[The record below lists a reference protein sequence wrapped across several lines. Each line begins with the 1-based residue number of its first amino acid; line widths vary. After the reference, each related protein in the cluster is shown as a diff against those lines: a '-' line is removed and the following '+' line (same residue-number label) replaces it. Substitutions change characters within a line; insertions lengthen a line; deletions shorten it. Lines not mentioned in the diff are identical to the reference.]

1 MSFLHTG
8 TSFEKMIFKSY
19 FRQNLKMDRD
29 FLAGNSMWNRI
40 AGLILRNRILLLVI
54 IGLVTVL
61 MGYKAQFVEMSY
73 QYAALLPDD
82 DPASIEHER
91 FKSTFGQEGNV
102 MFFAVQDPD
111 FYQLEKFNDWIALG
125 DSLKAL
131 DGIDAVVSIAHT
143 YNIIKN
149 KKDKKFEFET
159 IFPKKINSQQA
170 LDSLAQIAESLPFY
184 HGSLINKESNTFLM
198 GITVNGRIINSKARE
213 PMVVK
218 VREITDRFTAKH
230 SLEMKYS
237 GLPYIRVVTAQM
249 IKKEMNMFILLSLLV
264 TAIILFLFFRSFK
277 VVFFSMLVV
286 GLSVIW
292 AVGSMVLFDYKITL
306 LTAMLPPLL
315 VVIGI
320 PNSVFL
326 INKYH
331 GEYIRH
337 NNKIKAL
344 QRVVSKIGNAT
355 FLTNLTTASGF
366 ATFIVTSS
374 QILKEFGVIAALNIM
389 VVFMLSLLLIPIIFS
404 FLNPPDQSATKHLD
418 NKLTVWFVGRLE
430 KIVLNHRS
438 LVYGIVAVL
447 LVLGGFGISK
457 MKSTGYMVDDL
468 PHDNVIFQDLKF
480 FEKNMDGIMP
490 LEVMVETKKKA
501 GVLKLSTLKR
511 LNKLNDSLQNYPEIS
526 SSVSIVEAA
535 KFANQAYFNGKEKYY
550 KLPSSNTRNVI
561 LSYLAKADTGEDS
574 KLFETFVDSTQSITR
589 MSFRMKDIGTTR
601 MEEMEKKILAHVAAI
616 FPEDK
621 YTVNVTGSSI
631 IFFKGNKYLIK
642 NLFLS
647 LALAI
652 FLIASFM
659 AWMFSSKRMVLVALL
674 PNLLPLIITAAL
686 MGFFGIPIKASTI
699 LVFSIAF
706 GISVDDTIHYL
717 AKYRQELKAT
727 NWSIRSSVV
736 LALRETGQSMMYT
749 SIILFFGFGIF
760 TLSEFGGTVSLGV
773 LVSLTLLSAMLSN
786 LILLPSLLLTLE
798 KLITNRSFKEPLLQ
812 IYDEEEDIELSDLR
826 IAPLT
831 NKAKKERL
839 MN

>member
-1 MSFLHTG
+1 
-8 TSFEKMIFKSY
+8 
-19 FRQNLKMDRD
+19 
-29 FLAGNSMWNRI
+29 MWNRI

-54 IGLVTVL
+54 IGLITIF
-61 MGYKAQFVEMSY
+61 MAYKAQFVEMSY

-82 DPASIEHER
+82 DPASVEYER
-91 FKSTFGQEGNV
+91 FQNTFGQEGNV
-102 MFFAVQDPD
+102 MFFAVQDSD
-111 FYQLEKFNDWIALG
+111 FYELDKFNDWIALG

-143 YNIIKN
+143 YNINKN
-149 KKDKKFEFET
+149 KEEKRFEFQS
-159 IFPKKINSQQA
+159 IFPKKLSSQKQ
-170 LDSLAQIAESLPFY
+170 LDSIAAVAESLPFY
-184 HGSLINKESNTFLM
+184 QGSLINKESNTFLM
-198 GITVNGRIINSKARE
+198 GITVNAKIINSKARE
-213 PMVVK
+213 PMVVR
-218 VREITDRFTAKH
+218 VREITDSFTSKYN
-230 SLEMKYS
+230 LDMKYS

-249 IKKEMNMFILLSLLV
+249 IKKEMNMFIYLSLLV
-264 TAIILFLFFRSFK
+264 TAIILFMFFRSFK
-277 VVFFSMLVV
+277 VVFFCMLVV

-404 FLNPPDQSATKHLD
+404 FINPPDQKATKHLD
-418 NKLTVWFVGRLE
+418 SKMTVWFVGRLVN
-430 KIVLNHRS
+430 IVLKRRTVVYIIAVIMV
-438 LVYGIVAVL
+438 LVGF
-447 LVLGGFGISK
+447 FGISK
-457 MKSTGYMVDDL
+457 MKSTGFMVDDL

-501 GVLKLSTLKR
+501 GVLKLSTLRK
-511 LNKLNDSLQNYPEIS
+511 LNALNDSLKSYPEIS

-535 KFANQAYFNGKEKYY
+535 KFANQSYFNGKEKYY
-550 KLPSSNTRNVI
+550 KLPSSQTINVI
-561 LSYLAKADTGEDS
+561 LSYVAKSNTGDDS
-574 KLFETFVDSTQSITR
+574 RLFNTFLDSTQTTTR

-601 MEEMEKKILAHVAAI
+601 MEEMEKKIIDQVNSI
-616 FPEDK
+616 FPTDK
-621 YTVNVTGSSI
+621 YTVHVTGSSI
-631 IFFKGNKYLIK
+631 IFFKGNKYLVK

-647 LALAI
+647 LALAV

-659 AWMFSSKRMVLVALL
+659 AWMFSSKRMVMVALI
-674 PNLLPLIITAAL
+674 PNLLPLIVTAAL

-760 TLSEFGGTVSLGV
+760 ALSDFGGTVSLGI
-773 LVSLTLLSAMLSN
+773 LVSVTLLSAMLSN

-798 KLITNRSFKEPLLQ
+798 KFITNRSFKEPLLQ
-812 IYDEEEDIELSDLR
+812 IFDEEEDIELDNLR
-826 IAPLT
+826 IAPNE
-831 NKAKKERL
+831 NKEDK
-839 MN
+839 

>member
-1 MSFLHTG
+1 
-8 TSFEKMIFKSY
+8 
-19 FRQNLKMDRD
+19 
-29 FLAGNSMWNRI
+29 MWNRI
-40 AGLILRNRILLLVI
+40 AGLILRNRILLLVVV
-54 IGLVTVL
+54 GLITSF
-61 MGYKAQFVEMSY
+61 MAYKAQFVEMSY
-73 QYAALLPDD
+73 TYAALLPDD
-82 DPASIEHER
+82 DPASIEYEKFR
-91 FKSTFGQEGNV
+91 NTFGQEGNM

-111 FYQLEKFNDWIALG
+111 FYELEKFNDWIALG
-125 DSLKAL
+125 DSLGSL

-143 YNIIKN
+143 WNINKN
-149 KKDKKFEFET
+149 KKEKRFEFGT
-159 IFPKKINSQQA
+159 IFPHKVKTQA
-170 LDSLAQIAESLPFY
+170 ELDSLAAIAESLPFY
-184 HGSLINKESNTFLM
+184 YGSLINKESNTYLM
-198 GITVNGRIINSKARE
+198 GITVNAKIINSKARE
-213 PMVVK
+213 PMVAK
-218 VREITDRFTAKH
+218 VREITDAFTEKYG
-230 SLEMKYS
+230 LNMKYS

-249 IKKEMNMFILLSLLV
+249 IKGEMNMFIYLSLLV
-264 TAIILFLFFRSFK
+264 TAVILFMFFRSFK
-277 VVFFSMLVV
+277 VVFFCMLVV

-331 GEYIRH
+331 GEYTRH
-337 NNKIKAL
+337 RNKIKAL
-344 QRVVSKIGNAT
+344 QRVVAKIGNAT

-389 VVFMLSLLLIPIIFS
+389 VVFVLSLLLIPIIFS
-404 FLNPPDQSATKHLD
+404 FLAPPDQKATKHLD
-418 NKLTVWFVGRLE
+418 NKLTVWFVARLE

-438 LVYGIVAVL
+438 VVYSIAISL
-447 LVLGGFGISK
+447 LILGGFGIIK

-468 PHDNVIFQDLKF
+468 PHDNEIYQDLKF

-490 LEVMVETKKKA
+490 LEVMVETKQKA
-501 GVLKLSTLKR
+501 GVLNTSTLKR
-511 LNKLNDSLQNYPEIS
+511 LNKLNDSLRAYPEIS
-526 SSVSIVEAA
+526 GSVSVVEAA

-550 KLPSSNTRNVI
+550 KLPSNQTKDII
-561 LSYLAKADTGEDS
+561 LSYLAKAETGADS
-574 KLFETFVDSTQSITR
+574 KVLETFVDSTQSVTR

-601 MEEMEKKILAHVAAI
+601 MAEMEKTILGHVNEI
-616 FPEDK
+616 FPKEK
-621 YTVNVTGSSI
+621 YTVHVTGSSI
-631 IFFKGNKYLIK
+631 VFFKGTQYLIK

-659 AWMFSSKRMVLVALL
+659 AWMFSSKRMVMVALI
-674 PNLLPLIITAAL
+674 PNLLPLIVTAAL
-686 MGFFGIPIKASTI
+686 MGYFGIPIKASTI

-760 TLSEFGGTVSLGV
+760 ALSEFGGTVSLGV

-786 LILLPSLLLTLE
+786 LVLLPSLLLTLE
-798 KLITNRSFKEPLLQ
+798 KAITNRSFKEPLLQ
-812 IYDEEEDIELSDLR
+812 IFDEEEDIELDDLR
-826 IAPLT
+826 IAVIE
-831 NKAKKERL
+831 NKEEQKETAAS
-839 MN
+839 

>member
-1 MSFLHTG
+1 
-8 TSFEKMIFKSY
+8 
-19 FRQNLKMDRD
+19 
-29 FLAGNSMWNRI
+29 MWNRI
-40 AGLILRNRILLLVI
+40 AGLILRNRILLLVVV
-54 IGLVTVL
+54 GLVTSF
-61 MGYKAQFVEMSY
+61 MAYKAQFVEMSY
-73 QYAALLPDD
+73 TYAALLPDD
-82 DPASIEHER
+82 DPASIEYEK
-91 FKSTFGQEGNV
+91 FKNTFGQEGNM

-111 FYQLEKFNDWIALG
+111 FYELDKFNDWIALG
-125 DSLKAL
+125 ESLNSL

-143 YNIIKN
+143 WNINKN
-149 KKDKKFEFET
+149 KKEKRFEFGT
-159 IFPKKINSQQA
+159 IFPHQVKTQA
-170 LDSLAQIAESLPFY
+170 ELDSLAAIAEALPFY
-184 HGSLINKESNTFLM
+184 HGSLINKESNTYLM
-198 GITVNGRIINSKARE
+198 GITVNAKIINSKARE
-213 PMVVK
+213 PMVAK
-218 VREITDRFTAKH
+218 VREITDAFTEKYG
-230 SLEMKYS
+230 LNMKYS

-249 IKKEMNMFILLSLLV
+249 IKGEMNMFIYLSLLV
-264 TAIILFLFFRSFK
+264 TAVILFMFFRSFK
-277 VVFFSMLVV
+277 VVFFCMLVV

-344 QRVVSKIGNAT
+344 QRVVAKIGNAT

-389 VVFMLSLLLIPIIFS
+389 VVFVLSLLLIPIIFS
-404 FLNPPDQSATKHLD
+404 FLAPPDQKATKHLD
-418 NKLTVWFVGRLE
+418 NKMTVWFVGKLE
-430 KIVLNHRS
+430 KIVLSHRS
-438 LVYGIVAVL
+438 LVYAVAITL
-447 LVLGGFGISK
+447 LVLGGYGISK
-457 MKSTGYMVDDL
+457 IKSTGYMVDDL
-468 PHDNVIFQDLKF
+468 PHDNEIYQDLKF

-490 LEVMVETKKKA
+490 LEVMVETRKKA
-501 GVLKLSTLKR
+501 GVLKTSTLKR
-511 LNKLNDSLQNYPEIS
+511 LNKLNDSLRAYPEIS
-526 SSVSIVEAA
+526 GSVSVVEAA

-550 KLPSSNTRNVI
+550 KLPSNQTKDII
-561 LSYLAKADTGEDS
+561 LSYLAKAETGADS
-574 KLFETFVDSTQSITR
+574 KVLETFVDSTQSITR

-601 MEEMEKKILAHVAAI
+601 MADMEKTILGHVNEI
-616 FPEDK
+616 FPKDK
-621 YTVNVTGSSI
+621 YTVHVTGSSI
-631 IFFKGNKYLIK
+631 VFFKGTQYLIK

-659 AWMFSSKRMVLVALL
+659 AWMFSSKRMVMVALI
-674 PNLLPLIITAAL
+674 PNLLPLIVTAAL
-686 MGFFGIPIKASTI
+686 MGYFGIPIKASTI

-749 SIILFFGFGIF
+749 SIILFFGFSIF
-760 TLSEFGGTVSLGV
+760 ALSEFGGTVSLGV

-786 LILLPSLLLTLE
+786 LVLLPSLLLTLE
-798 KLITNRSFKEPLLQ
+798 KAITNRSFKEPLLQ
-812 IYDEEEDIELSDLR
+812 IFDEEEDIELDDLR
-826 IAPLT
+826 IAVIE
-831 NKAKKERL
+831 NKEEEKESAAS
-839 MN
+839 

>member
-1 MSFLHTG
+1 
-8 TSFEKMIFKSY
+8 
-19 FRQNLKMDRD
+19 
-29 FLAGNSMWNRI
+29 MWNRI
-40 AGLILRNRILLLVI
+40 AGIILRNRILLLVV
-54 IGLVTVL
+54 IGLVTSF
-61 MGYKAQFVEMSY
+61 MAYKAQFVEMSY
-73 QYAALLPDD
+73 TYAALLPDD
-82 DPASIEHER
+82 DPASIEYQKFR
-91 FKSTFGQEGNV
+91 NTFGQEGNM

-111 FYQLEKFNDWIALG
+111 FYELEKFNDWIALG
-125 DSLKAL
+125 DSLGSL

-143 YNIIKN
+143 WNINKN
-149 KKDKKFEFET
+149 KEKKRFEFDP
-159 IFPKKINSQQA
+159 IFPHKVKTQHE
-170 LDSLAQIAESLPFY
+170 LDSLAAIAEALPFY
-184 HGSLINKESNTFLM
+184 HGSFINKESNTYLM
-198 GITVNGRIINSKARE
+198 GITVNAKIINSKARE
-213 PMVVK
+213 PMVAK
-218 VREITDRFTAKH
+218 VREITDNFTEKYG
-230 SLEMKYS
+230 LNMKYS

-249 IKKEMNMFILLSLLV
+249 IKGEMNMFIYLSLLV
-264 TAIILFLFFRSFK
+264 TAIILFMFFRSFK
-277 VVFFSMLVV
+277 VVFFCMLVV

-344 QRVVSKIGNAT
+344 QRVVAKIGNAT

-404 FLNPPDQSATKHLD
+404 FLAPPDHKATKHLD

-430 KIVLNHRS
+430 KIVLNHRNM
-438 LVYGIVAVL
+438 VYAVAISL

-468 PHDNVIFQDLKF
+468 PHDNEIYQDLKF

-490 LEVMVETKKKA
+490 LEVMVETTKKS
-501 GVLKLSTLKR
+501 GILKSSTLKR
-511 LNKLNDSLQNYPEIS
+511 LNKLNDSLKAYPEIS
-526 SSVSIVEAA
+526 GSVSIVEAA

-550 KLPSSNTRNVI
+550 KLPSNQTKDII
-561 LSYLAKADTGEDS
+561 LSYLAKAETGADS
-574 KLFETFVDSTQSITR
+574 KVLETFVDSTQSVTR

-601 MEEMEKKILAHVAAI
+601 MAEMEQTILQHVNEI
-616 FPEDK
+616 FPKDK
-621 YTVNVTGSSI
+621 YNVHVTGSSI
-631 IFFKGNKYLIK
+631 VFFKGTQYLIR

-659 AWMFSSKRMVLVALL
+659 AWMFSSKRMVMVALI
-674 PNLLPLIITAAL
+674 PNLLPLIVTAAL
-686 MGFFGIPIKASTI
+686 MGYFGIPIKASTI

-749 SIILFFGFGIF
+749 SIILFFGFSIF
-760 TLSEFGGTVSLGV
+760 ALSEFGGTVSLGV
-773 LVSLTLLSAMLSN
+773 LVSITLLSAMLSN
-786 LILLPSLLLTLE
+786 LVLLPSLLLTLE
-798 KLITNRSFKEPLLQ
+798 KAITNRSFKEPLLH
-812 IYDEEEDIELSDLR
+812 IYDEEEDIELDNLR
-826 IAPLT
+826 IAIIE
-831 NKAKKERL
+831 NKEAEKQSAA
-839 MN
+839 N

>member
-1 MSFLHTG
+1 
-8 TSFEKMIFKSY
+8 
-19 FRQNLKMDRD
+19 
-29 FLAGNSMWNRI
+29 MWNRI
-40 AGLILRNRILLLVI
+40 AGLILRNRILLLVVV
-54 IGLVTVL
+54 GLITSF
-61 MGYKAQFVEMSY
+61 MAYKAQFVEMSY
-73 QYAALLPDD
+73 TYAALLPDD
-82 DPASIEHER
+82 DPASIEYEKFR
-91 FKSTFGQEGNV
+91 NTFGQEGNM

-111 FYQLEKFNDWIALG
+111 FYELDKFNDWIALG
-125 DSLKAL
+125 DSLGSL

-143 YNIIKN
+143 WNINKN
-149 KKDKKFEFET
+149 KKEKRFEFGT
-159 IFPKKINSQQA
+159 IFPHKVKTQA
-170 LDSLAQIAESLPFY
+170 ELDSLAAIAESLPFY
-184 HGSLINKESNTFLM
+184 HGSLINKESNTYLM
-198 GITVNGRIINSKARE
+198 GITVNAKIINSKARE
-213 PMVVK
+213 PMVAK
-218 VREITDRFTAKH
+218 VREITDAFTEKYG
-230 SLEMKYS
+230 LNMKYS

-249 IKKEMNMFILLSLLV
+249 IKGEMNMFIYLSLLV
-264 TAIILFLFFRSFK
+264 TAVILFMFFRSFK
-277 VVFFSMLVV
+277 VVFFCMLVV

-331 GEYIRH
+331 GEYTRH
-337 NNKIKAL
+337 RNKIKAL
-344 QRVVSKIGNAT
+344 QRVVAKIGNAT

-389 VVFMLSLLLIPIIFS
+389 VVFVLSLLLIPIIFS
-404 FLNPPDQSATKHLD
+404 FLAPPDQKATKHLD
-418 NKLTVWFVGRLE
+418 NKLTVWFVARLE

-438 LVYGIVAVL
+438 VVYSIAITL
-447 LVLGGFGISK
+447 LVLGGFGIIK

-468 PHDNVIFQDLKF
+468 PHDNEIYQDLKF

-501 GVLKLSTLKR
+501 GVLNTSTLKR
-511 LNKLNDSLQNYPEIS
+511 LNKLNDSLRAYPEIS
-526 SSVSIVEAA
+526 GSVSVVEAA

-550 KLPSSNTRNVI
+550 KLPSNQTKDII
-561 LSYLAKADTGEDS
+561 LSYLAKAETGADS
-574 KLFETFVDSTQSITR
+574 KVLETFVDSTQSVTR

-601 MEEMEKKILAHVAAI
+601 MAEMEKTILGHVNEI
-616 FPEDK
+616 FPKDK
-621 YTVNVTGSSI
+621 YTVHVTGSSI
-631 IFFKGNKYLIK
+631 VFFKGTQYLIK

-659 AWMFSSKRMVLVALL
+659 AWMFSSKRMVMVALI
-674 PNLLPLIITAAL
+674 PNLLPLIVTAAL
-686 MGFFGIPIKASTI
+686 MGYFGIPIKASTI

-760 TLSEFGGTVSLGV
+760 ALSEFGGTVSLGV

-786 LILLPSLLLTLE
+786 LVLLPSLLLTLE
-798 KLITNRSFKEPLLQ
+798 KAITNRSFKEPLLQ
-812 IYDEEEDIELSDLR
+812 IFDEEEDIELDDLR
-826 IAPLT
+826 IAVIE
-831 NKAKKERL
+831 NKEEQKETAAS
-839 MN
+839 

>member
-1 MSFLHTG
+1 
-8 TSFEKMIFKSY
+8 
-19 FRQNLKMDRD
+19 
-29 FLAGNSMWNRI
+29 MWNRI
-40 AGLILRNRILLLVI
+40 AGLILRNRILLLVVV
-54 IGLVTVL
+54 GLITSF
-61 MGYKAQFVEMSY
+61 MAYKAQFVEMSY
-73 QYAALLPDD
+73 TYAALLPDD
-82 DPASIEHER
+82 DPASIEYEKFR
-91 FKSTFGQEGNV
+91 NTFGQEGNM

-111 FYQLEKFNDWIALG
+111 FYELDKFNDWIALG
-125 DSLKAL
+125 DSLGSL

-143 YNIIKN
+143 WNINKN
-149 KKDKKFEFET
+149 KKEKRFEFGT
-159 IFPKKINSQQA
+159 IFPHKVTTQA
-170 LDSLAQIAESLPFY
+170 ELDSLAAIAESLPFY
-184 HGSLINKESNTFLM
+184 HGSLINKESNTYLM
-198 GITVNGRIINSKARE
+198 GITVNAKIINSKARE
-213 PMVVK
+213 PMVAK
-218 VREITDRFTAKH
+218 VREITDAFTEKYG
-230 SLEMKYS
+230 LNMKYS

-249 IKKEMNMFILLSLLV
+249 IKGEMNMFIYLSLLV
-264 TAIILFLFFRSFK
+264 TAVILFMFFRSFK
-277 VVFFSMLVV
+277 VVFFCMLVV

-331 GEYIRH
+331 GEYTRH
-337 NNKIKAL
+337 RNKIKAL
-344 QRVVSKIGNAT
+344 QRVVAKIGNAT

-389 VVFMLSLLLIPIIFS
+389 VVFVLSLLLIPIIFS
-404 FLNPPDQSATKHLD
+404 FLAPPDQKATKHLD
-418 NKLTVWFVGRLE
+418 NKLTVWFVARLE

-438 LVYGIVAVL
+438 VVYSIAISL
-447 LVLGGFGISK
+447 LILGGFGIIK

-468 PHDNVIFQDLKF
+468 PHDNEIYQDLKF

-501 GVLKLSTLKR
+501 GVLNTSTLKR
-511 LNKLNDSLQNYPEIS
+511 LNKLNDSLRAYPEIS
-526 SSVSIVEAA
+526 GSVSVVEAA

-550 KLPSSNTRNVI
+550 KLPSNQTKDII
-561 LSYLAKADTGEDS
+561 LSYLAKAETGADS
-574 KLFETFVDSTQSITR
+574 KVLETFVDSTQSVTR

-601 MEEMEKKILAHVAAI
+601 MAEMEKTILGHVNEI
-616 FPEDK
+616 FPKDK
-621 YTVNVTGSSI
+621 YTVHVTGSSI
-631 IFFKGNKYLIK
+631 VFFKGTQYLIK

-659 AWMFSSKRMVLVALL
+659 AWMFSSKRMVMVALI
-674 PNLLPLIITAAL
+674 PNLLPLIVTAAL
-686 MGFFGIPIKASTI
+686 MGYFGIPIKASTI

-760 TLSEFGGTVSLGV
+760 ALSEFGGTVSLGV

-786 LILLPSLLLTLE
+786 LVLLPSLLLTLE
-798 KLITNRSFKEPLLQ
+798 KAITNRSFKEPLLQ
-812 IYDEEEDIELSDLR
+812 IFDEEEDIELDDLR
-826 IAPLT
+826 IAVIE
-831 NKAKKERL
+831 NKEEQKETAAS
-839 MN
+839 

>member
-1 MSFLHTG
+1 
-8 TSFEKMIFKSY
+8 
-19 FRQNLKMDRD
+19 
-29 FLAGNSMWNRI
+29 MWNRI

-54 IGLVTVL
+54 IGVITSF
-61 MGYKAQFVEMSY
+61 MAYKARFVEMSY
-73 QYAALLPDD
+73 QYAALLPTD
-82 DPASIEHER
+82 DPASIEYEK
-91 FKSTFGQEGNV
+91 FQKTFGQEGNV
-102 MFFAVQDPD
+102 MYFAVQDPD
-111 FYQLEKFNDWIALG
+111 FYQLDKFNDWIALG
-125 DSLKAL
+125 DSLVAL

-143 YNIIKN
+143 YNIKKN
-149 KKDKKFEFET
+149 SEEKKFEFES
-159 IFPKKINSQQA
+159 IFPKKLNSQKQ
-170 LDSLAQIAESLPFY
+170 LDSIARIAESLPFY
-184 HGSLINKESNTFLM
+184 QGLLINKETNTFLM
-198 GITVNGRIINSKARE
+198 AVTVNSKIINSKARE
-213 PMVVK
+213 PMVKK
-218 VREITDRFTAKH
+218 VREITDRFTEKYQL
-230 SLEMKYS
+230 SMRYS

-249 IKKEMNMFILLSLLV
+249 IKKEMNMFIYLSLLV

-277 VVFFSMLVV
+277 VVFFCMLVV

-331 GEYIRH
+331 AEYIRH

-389 VVFMLSLLLIPIIFS
+389 VVFVLSLLLIPIIFS
-404 FLNPPDQSATKHLD
+404 FLNPPDQKATQHLD
-418 NKLTVWFVGRLE
+418 NKLTVWFVKQLE
-430 KIVLNHRS
+430 RIVLKHRTVVYLITGI
-438 LVYGIVAVL
+438 LVAI
-447 LVLGGFGISK
+447 GFVGISK
-457 MKSTGYMVDDL
+457 IKSTGYMVDDL
-468 PHDNVIFQDLKF
+468 PHHNVIYQDLKF
-480 FEKNMDGIMP
+480 FEENLEGIMP

-501 GVLKLSTLKR
+501 GVLKLSTLTK
-511 LNKLNDSLQNYPEIS
+511 LDKLNDSLKAHPEIS
-526 SSVSIVEAA
+526 SSVSLVEAA

-550 KLPSSNTRNVI
+550 KLPSNQVKDVI
-561 LSYLAKADTGEDS
+561 LSYLAKGETQSKSDLFDS
-574 KLFETFVDSTQSITR
+574 FIDSTQSLTR

-601 MEEMEKKILAHVAAI
+601 MAEMEKKIISQVKAI

-621 YTVNVTGSSI
+621 YTVHVTGSSI
-631 IFFKGNKYLIK
+631 VFFKGNQYLIK

-659 AWMFSSKRMVLVALL
+659 AWMFSSKRMVMVALI
-674 PNLLPLIITAAL
+674 PNLIPLILTAAL
-686 MGFFGIPIKASTI
+686 MGYFGIPIKASTI

-760 TLSEFGGTVSLGV
+760 ALSDFGGTVSLGV
-773 LVSLTLLSAMLSN
+773 LVSITLLSAMLSN

-798 KLITNRSFKEPLLQ
+798 KLITNRSFKEPLLH
-812 IYDEEEDIELSDLR
+812 IYDEEEDIELEELR
-826 IAPLT
+826 IPLLE
-831 NKAKKERL
+831 NKEEKESL
-839 MN
+839 LN

>member
-1 MSFLHTG
+1 
-8 TSFEKMIFKSY
+8 
-19 FRQNLKMDRD
+19 
-29 FLAGNSMWNRI
+29 MWNRI

-54 IGLVTVL
+54 IGLITIF

-82 DPASIEHER
+82 DPASIEYER
-91 FKSTFGQEGNV
+91 FKNTFGQEGNV
-102 MFFAVQDPD
+102 MFFAVQDSD
-111 FYQLEKFNDWIALG
+111 FYQLDKFNDWIALG
-125 DSLKAL
+125 DSLKSL

-143 YNIIKN
+143 YNIRKN
-149 KKDKKFEFET
+149 KQAKRFEFQS
-159 IFPKKINSQQA
+159 IFPKKVGSQIE
-170 LDSLAQIAESLPFY
+170 LDSLATIAESLPFY
-184 HGSLINKESNTFLM
+184 QGSLFNKESNTFLM
-198 GITVNGRIINSKARE
+198 GITVNARIINSKARE

-218 VREITDRFTAKH
+218 VREITDHFTAKYN
-230 SLEMKYS
+230 LNMKYS

-249 IKKEMNMFILLSLLV
+249 IKKEMNMFIILSLFV
-264 TAIILFLFFRSFK
+264 TAIILFMFFRSFK

-331 GEYIRH
+331 GEYIGH

-389 VVFMLSLLLIPIIFS
+389 VVFVLSLLLIPIIFS
-404 FLNPPDQSATKHLD
+404 FLNPPDQKATSHLD
-418 NKLTVWFVGRLE
+418 NKMTVWFINRLE
-430 KIVLNHRS
+430 KIVLNRRTV
-438 LVYGIVAVL
+438 VYTVSFIL
-447 LVLGGFGISK
+447 LVLGVFGISK

-490 LEVMVETKKKA
+490 LEVMVETKKKG
-501 GVLKLSTLKR
+501 GVLKLSTLK
-511 LNKLNDSLQNYPEIS
+511 LLNDLNDTLKSYPEIS

-550 KLPSSNTRNVI
+550 KLPSSQTRNVI
-561 LSYLAKADTGEDS
+561 MSYLAKADTGDDS
-574 KLFETFVDSTQSITR
+574 KLFNTFVDSTQSITR

-601 MEEMEKKILAHVAAI
+601 MEKMEKKILAHVSTI

-621 YTVNVTGSSI
+621 YNVHVTGSSI

-642 NLFLS
+642 NLFIS

-659 AWMFSSKRMVLVALL
+659 AWMFSSKRMVVVALL
-674 PNLLPLIITAAL
+674 PNLIPLIITAAL

-760 TLSEFGGTVSLGV
+760 VLSDFGGTVSLGV

-798 KLITNRSFKEPLLQ
+798 KFITNRSFKEPLLQ
-812 IYDEEEDIELSDLR
+812 IFDEEEDIELDDLR
-826 IAPLT
+826 ISYSKDKESKESPL
-831 NKAKKERL
+831 N
-839 MN
+839 

>member
-1 MSFLHTG
+1 
-8 TSFEKMIFKSY
+8 
-19 FRQNLKMDRD
+19 
-29 FLAGNSMWNRI
+29 MWNRI
-40 AGLILRNRILLLVI
+40 AGLILRNRILLLVVV
-54 IGLVTVL
+54 GLITSF
-61 MGYKAQFVEMSY
+61 MAYKAQFVEMSY
-73 QYAALLPDD
+73 TYAALLPDD
-82 DPASIEHER
+82 DPASIEYEKFR
-91 FKSTFGQEGNV
+91 NTFGQEGNM

-111 FYQLEKFNDWIALG
+111 FYELDKFNDWIALG
-125 DSLKAL
+125 DSLGSL

-143 YNIIKN
+143 WNINKN
-149 KKDKKFEFET
+149 KKEKRFEFGT
-159 IFPKKINSQQA
+159 IFPHKVKTQA
-170 LDSLAQIAESLPFY
+170 ELDSLAAIAESLPFY
-184 HGSLINKESNTFLM
+184 HGSLINKESNTYLM
-198 GITVNGRIINSKARE
+198 GITVNAKIINSKARE
-213 PMVVK
+213 PMVAK
-218 VREITDRFTAKH
+218 VREITDAFTEKYG
-230 SLEMKYS
+230 LNMKYS

-249 IKKEMNMFILLSLLV
+249 IKGEMNMFIYLSLLV
-264 TAIILFLFFRSFK
+264 TAVILFMFFRSFK
-277 VVFFSMLVV
+277 VVFFCMLVV

-331 GEYIRH
+331 GEYTRH
-337 NNKIKAL
+337 RNKIKAL
-344 QRVVSKIGNAT
+344 QRVVAKIGNAT

-389 VVFMLSLLLIPIIFS
+389 VVFVLSLLLIPIIFS
-404 FLNPPDQSATKHLD
+404 FLAPPDQKATKHLD
-418 NKLTVWFVGRLE
+418 NKLTVWFVARLE

-438 LVYGIVAVL
+438 VVYSIAITL
-447 LVLGGFGISK
+447 LVLGGFGIIK

-468 PHDNVIFQDLKF
+468 PHDNEIYQDLKF

-490 LEVMVETKKKA
+490 LEVMVETKQKA
-501 GVLKLSTLKR
+501 GVLNTSTLKR
-511 LNKLNDSLQNYPEIS
+511 LNKLNDSLRAYPEIS
-526 SSVSIVEAA
+526 GSVSVVEAA

-550 KLPSSNTRNVI
+550 KLPSNQTKDII
-561 LSYLAKADTGEDS
+561 LSYLAKAETGADS
-574 KLFETFVDSTQSITR
+574 KVLETFVDSTQSVTR

-601 MEEMEKKILAHVAAI
+601 MAEMEKTILGHVNEI
-616 FPEDK
+616 FPKDK
-621 YTVNVTGSSI
+621 YTVHVTGSSI
-631 IFFKGNKYLIK
+631 VFFKGTQYLIK

-659 AWMFSSKRMVLVALL
+659 AWMFSSKRMVMVALI
-674 PNLLPLIITAAL
+674 PNLLPLIVTAAL
-686 MGFFGIPIKASTI
+686 MGYFGIPIKASTI

-760 TLSEFGGTVSLGV
+760 ALSEFGGTVSLGV

-786 LILLPSLLLTLE
+786 LVLLPSLLLTLE
-798 KLITNRSFKEPLLQ
+798 KAITNRSFKEPLLQ
-812 IYDEEEDIELSDLR
+812 IFDEEEDIELDDLR
-826 IAPLT
+826 IAVIE
-831 NKAKKERL
+831 NKEEQKETAAS
-839 MN
+839 

>member
-1 MSFLHTG
+1 
-8 TSFEKMIFKSY
+8 
-19 FRQNLKMDRD
+19 
-29 FLAGNSMWNRI
+29 MWNRI
-40 AGLILRNRILLLVI
+40 AGLILRNRILLLVVV
-54 IGLVTVL
+54 GLITSF
-61 MGYKAQFVEMSY
+61 MAYKAQFVEMSY
-73 QYAALLPDD
+73 TYAALLPDD
-82 DPASIEHER
+82 DPASIEYEKFR
-91 FKSTFGQEGNV
+91 NTFGQEGNM

-111 FYQLEKFNDWIALG
+111 FYELDKFNDWIALG
-125 DSLKAL
+125 DSLGSL

-143 YNIIKN
+143 WNINKN
-149 KKDKKFEFET
+149 KKEKRFEFGT
-159 IFPKKINSQQA
+159 IFPHKVKTQA
-170 LDSLAQIAESLPFY
+170 ELDSLAAIAESLPFY
-184 HGSLINKESNTFLM
+184 HGSLINKESNTYLM
-198 GITVNGRIINSKARE
+198 GITVNAKIINSKARE
-213 PMVVK
+213 PMVAK
-218 VREITDRFTAKH
+218 VREITDAFTEKYG
-230 SLEMKYS
+230 LNMKYS

-249 IKKEMNMFILLSLLV
+249 IKGEMNMFIYLSLLV
-264 TAIILFLFFRSFK
+264 TAVILFMFFRSFK
-277 VVFFSMLVV
+277 VVFFCMLVV

-331 GEYIRH
+331 GEYTRH
-337 NNKIKAL
+337 RNKIKAL
-344 QRVVSKIGNAT
+344 QRVVAKIGNAT

-389 VVFMLSLLLIPIIFS
+389 VVFVLSLLLIPIIFS
-404 FLNPPDQSATKHLD
+404 FLAPPDQKATKHLD
-418 NKLTVWFVGRLE
+418 NKLTVWFVARLE

-438 LVYGIVAVL
+438 VVYSIAITL
-447 LVLGGFGISK
+447 LVLGGFGIIK

-468 PHDNVIFQDLKF
+468 PHDNEIYQDLKF

-490 LEVMVETKKKA
+490 LEVMVETKQKA
-501 GVLKLSTLKR
+501 GVLNTSTLKR
-511 LNKLNDSLQNYPEIS
+511 LNKLNDSLRAYPEIS
-526 SSVSIVEAA
+526 GSVSVVEAA

-550 KLPSSNTRNVI
+550 KLPSNQTKDII
-561 LSYLAKADTGEDS
+561 LSYLAKAETGADS
-574 KLFETFVDSTQSITR
+574 KVLETFVDSTQSVTR

-601 MEEMEKKILAHVAAI
+601 MAEMEKTILGHVNEI
-616 FPEDK
+616 FPKEK
-621 YTVNVTGSSI
+621 YTVHVTGSSI
-631 IFFKGNKYLIK
+631 VFFKGTQYLIK

-659 AWMFSSKRMVLVALL
+659 AWMFSSKRMVMVALI
-674 PNLLPLIITAAL
+674 PNLLPLIVTAAL
-686 MGFFGIPIKASTI
+686 MGYFGIPIKASTI

-760 TLSEFGGTVSLGV
+760 ALSEFGGTVSLGV

-786 LILLPSLLLTLE
+786 LVLLPSLLLTLE
-798 KLITNRSFKEPLLQ
+798 KAITNRSFKEPLLQ
-812 IYDEEEDIELSDLR
+812 IFDEEEDIELDDLR
-826 IAPLT
+826 IAVIE
-831 NKAKKERL
+831 NKEEQKETAAS
-839 MN
+839 

>member
-1 MSFLHTG
+1 
-8 TSFEKMIFKSY
+8 
-19 FRQNLKMDRD
+19 
-29 FLAGNSMWNRI
+29 MWNRI
-40 AGLILRNRILLLVI
+40 AGLILRNRILLLVVV
-54 IGLVTVL
+54 GLITIF

-73 QYAALLPDD
+73 QYAALLPSD
-82 DPASIEHER
+82 DPASIQYER
-91 FKSTFGQEGNV
+91 FQNTFGQEGNV
-102 MFFAVQDPD
+102 MFFAVQDSD
-111 FYQLEKFNDWIALG
+111 FYELQKFNDWIAMG
-125 DSLKAL
+125 DSLVAL

-143 YNIIKN
+143 YNIKKN
-149 KKDKKFEFET
+149 KKEKKFEFET
-159 IFPKKINSQQA
+159 IFPKKLSSQHQ
-170 LDSLAQIAESLPFY
+170 LDSLAAIAESLPFY
-184 HGSLINKESNTFLM
+184 HGSFINKESNTYLM
-198 GITVNGRIINSKARE
+198 AITVNAKIINSKARE
-213 PMVVK
+213 PMVAK
-218 VREITDRFTAKH
+218 VRAITDNYTAKYN
-230 SLEMKYS
+230 LKMRYS
-237 GLPYIRVVTAQM
+237 GLPYIRVVMAQM
-249 IKKEMNMFILLSLLV
+249 IKKEMNMFIILSLLI

-292 AVGSMVLFDYKITL
+292 AVGSMVLFHYKITL

-315 VVIGI
+315 IVIGI

-389 VVFMLSLLLIPIIFS
+389 AVFVLSLLLIPIIFS
-404 FLNPPDQSATKHLD
+404 FLNPPDQKATQHLD
-418 NKLTVWFVGRLE
+418 NKMTVWFVGKLE

-438 LVYGIVAVL
+438 LVYTITIVMV
-447 LVLGGFGISK
+447 VLGAFGISK
-457 MKSTGYMVDDL
+457 IKSTGYMVDDL
-468 PHDNVIFQDLKF
+468 PHHNVIFQDLKF
-480 FEKNMDGIMP
+480 FERNMEGIMP
-490 LEVMVETKKKA
+490 LEVMVETKKK
-501 GVLKLSTLKR
+501 GGILKLSTLKR
-511 LNKLNDSLQNYPEIS
+511 LNRLNDSLKAYPEIS

-550 KLPSSNTRNVI
+550 KLPSSQVKNII
-561 LSYLAKADTGEDS
+561 LSYLAKADTGNDS
-574 KLFETFVDSTQSITR
+574 KLFETFVDSTQSRTR

-601 MEEMEKKILAHVAAI
+601 MAEMEKKILHHVDQI
-616 FPEDK
+616 FPKDK
-621 YTVNVTGSSI
+621 YTVHVTGSSI
-631 IFFKGNKYLIK
+631 VFFKGTKYLIK

-659 AWMFSSKRMVLVALL
+659 AWMFSSKRMVVVALL
-674 PNLLPLIITAAL
+674 PNLIPLIITAAL
-686 MGFFGIPIKASTI
+686 MGYFGIPIKASTI

-717 AKYRQELKAT
+717 AKYRQELKLT

-736 LALRETGQSMMYT
+736 LALRETGQSMIYT
-749 SIILFFGFGIF
+749 SIILFFGFSIF
-760 TLSEFGGTVSLGV
+760 ALSEFGGTVSLGV

-786 LILLPSLLLTLE
+786 LVILPSLLLTLE

-812 IYDEEEDIELSDLR
+812 IFDEEEDIDLDELKIVGSE
-826 IAPLT
+826 
-831 NKAKKERL
+831 NKAEKEEL
-839 MN
+839 LK

>member
-1 MSFLHTG
+1 
-8 TSFEKMIFKSY
+8 
-19 FRQNLKMDRD
+19 
-29 FLAGNSMWNRI
+29 MWNRI

-54 IGLVTVL
+54 IGLVTVF

-82 DPASIEHER
+82 DPASIQHEQ

-125 DSLKAL
+125 DSLKSL

-143 YNIIKN
+143 YNIKKN
-149 KKDKKFEFET
+149 KADKKFEFET
-159 IFPKKINSQQA
+159 IFPKKLKSQQE
-170 LDSLAQIAESLPFY
+170 LDSLAKVAESLPFY
-184 HGSLINKESNTFLM
+184 HGSLINQDSHTFLM
-198 GITVNGRIINSKARE
+198 GVTVNARIINSKARE
-213 PMVVK
+213 PMVAK
-218 VREITDRFTAKH
+218 VREITDHFTAKH
-230 SLEMKYS
+230 KLEMKYS

-264 TAIILFLFFRSFK
+264 TAVILFMFFRSFK
-277 VVFFSMLVV
+277 VVFFCMLVV

-306 LTAMLPPLL
+306 LTAMLPPLV

-337 NNKIKAL
+337 NNKIKSL
-344 QRVVSKIGNAT
+344 QRVVAKIGNAT

-404 FLNPPDQSATKHLD
+404 FLNPPDQHATKHLD

-430 KIVLNHRS
+430 KIVLNHRAI
-438 LVYGIVAVL
+438 VYAVAITL

-501 GVLKLSTLKR
+501 GVLKLSTLRR
-511 LNKLNDSLQNYPEIS
+511 LNTLNDSLSNYPEIS

-574 KLFETFVDSTQSITR
+574 KVFETFVDSTQSVTR

-601 MEEMEKKILAHVAAI
+601 MEEMEKKILAHVDNI
-616 FPEDK
+616 FPKDK
-621 YTVNVTGSSI
+621 YTVHVTGSSI

-786 LILLPSLLLTLE
+786 LVLLPSLLLTLE

-812 IYDEEEDIELSDLR
+812 IFDEEEDIELDDLR
-826 IAPLT
+826 IAPIT
-831 NKAKKERL
+831 NKEEKESL

>member
-1 MSFLHTG
+1 
-8 TSFEKMIFKSY
+8 
-19 FRQNLKMDRD
+19 
-29 FLAGNSMWNRI
+29 MWNRI

-54 IGLVTVL
+54 VGLVTSF
-61 MGYKAQFVEMSY
+61 MAYKAQFVEMSY
-73 QYAALLPDD
+73 TYAALLPED
-82 DPASIEHER
+82 DPSSIEYER
-91 FKSTFGQEGNV
+91 FRSTFGQEGNM

-111 FYQLEKFNDWIALG
+111 FYELEKFNDWIALG
-125 DSLKAL
+125 DSLGSL

-143 YNIIKN
+143 WNINKN
-149 KKDKKFEFET
+149 KAKKRFEFGT
-159 IFPKKINSQQA
+159 IFPKQVKTQA
-170 LDSLAQIAESLPFY
+170 ELDSLAAIAESLPFY
-184 HGSLINKESNTFLM
+184 HGSLINKESNTYLM
-198 GITVNGRIINSKARE
+198 GITVNAKIINSKARE
-213 PMVVK
+213 PMVAK
-218 VREITDRFTAKH
+218 VREITDRFTEKYG
-230 SLEMKYS
+230 LNMKYS

-249 IKKEMNMFILLSLLV
+249 IKGEMNMFIYLSLLV
-264 TAIILFLFFRSFK
+264 TAIILFMFFRSFK
-277 VVFFSMLVV
+277 VVFFCMLVV
-286 GLSVIW
+286 ALSVIW

-337 NNKIKAL
+337 KNKIKAL
-344 QRVVSKIGNAT
+344 QRVVAKIGNAT

-389 VVFMLSLLLIPIIFS
+389 VVFVLSLLLIPIIFS
-404 FLNPPDQSATKHLD
+404 FLNPPDQKATKHLD
-418 NKLTVWFVGRLE
+418 NKLTVWFVGQLE

-438 LVYGIVAVL
+438 LVYVVAITL
-447 LVLGGFGISK
+447 LVLGGYGISK

-468 PHDNVIFQDLKF
+468 PHDNEIYQDLKF
-480 FEKNMDGIMP
+480 FERNMDGIMP

-501 GVLKLSTLKR
+501 GVLKASTLKR
-511 LNKLNDSLQNYPEIS
+511 LNKLNDSLRAYPEIS
-526 SSVSIVEAA
+526 GSVSIVEAA

-550 KLPSSNTRNVI
+550 KLPSNQTKDII
-561 LSYLAKADTGEDS
+561 LSYLAKAETGADS
-574 KLFETFVDSTQSITR
+574 KVLETFVDSTQSITR

-601 MEEMEKKILAHVAAI
+601 MAEMEQKILGHVNDI
-616 FPEDK
+616 FSKEK
-621 YTVNVTGSSI
+621 YNVHVTGSSI
-631 IFFKGNKYLIK
+631 VFFKGTQYLIR

-659 AWMFSSKRMVLVALL
+659 AWMFSSKRMVMVALI
-674 PNLLPLIITAAL
+674 PNLLPLIVTAAL
-686 MGFFGIPIKASTI
+686 MGYFGIPIKASTI

-749 SIILFFGFGIF
+749 SIILFFGFSIF
-760 TLSEFGGTVSLGV
+760 ALSEFGGTVSLGV
-773 LVSLTLLSAMLSN
+773 LVSITLLSAMLSN
-786 LILLPSLLLTLE
+786 LVLLPSLLLTLE
-798 KLITNRSFKEPLLQ
+798 KAITNRSFKEPLLQ
-812 IYDEEEDIELSDLR
+812 IFDEEEDIELDDLR
-826 IAPLT
+826 IAVIE
-831 NKAKKERL
+831 NKEEKKESAAS
-839 MN
+839 

>member
-1 MSFLHTG
+1 
-8 TSFEKMIFKSY
+8 
-19 FRQNLKMDRD
+19 
-29 FLAGNSMWNRI
+29 MWNRI
-40 AGLILRNRILLLVI
+40 AGLILRNRILLLVVV
-54 IGLVTVL
+54 GLVTSF
-61 MGYKAQFVEMSY
+61 MAYKAQFVEMSY
-73 QYAALLPDD
+73 TYAALLPDD
-82 DPASIEHER
+82 DPASIEYEKFR
-91 FKSTFGQEGNV
+91 NTFGQEGNV

-111 FYQLEKFNDWIALG
+111 FYELDKFNDWIALG
-125 DSLKAL
+125 DSLGSL

-143 YNIIKN
+143 WNINKN
-149 KKDKKFEFET
+149 KKEKRFEFGT
-159 IFPKKINSQQA
+159 IFPHKVKTQA
-170 LDSLAQIAESLPFY
+170 ELDSLAAVAESLPFY
-184 HGSLINKESNTFLM
+184 HGSLINKESNTYLM
-198 GITVNGRIINSKARE
+198 GITVNAKIINSKARE
-213 PMVVK
+213 PMVAK
-218 VREITDRFTAKH
+218 VREITDAFTEKYG
-230 SLEMKYS
+230 LNMKYS

-249 IKKEMNMFILLSLLV
+249 IKGEMNMFIYLSLLV
-264 TAIILFLFFRSFK
+264 TAIILFMFFRSFK
-277 VVFFSMLVV
+277 VVFFCMLVV

-344 QRVVSKIGNAT
+344 QRVVAKIGNAT

-389 VVFMLSLLLIPIIFS
+389 VVFVLSLLLIPIIFS
-404 FLNPPDQSATKHLD
+404 FLAPPDQKATKHLD
-418 NKLTVWFVGRLE
+418 NKLTVWFVARLE

-438 LVYGIVAVL
+438 LVYTIAITL

-468 PHDNVIFQDLKF
+468 PHDNEIYQDLKF
-480 FEKNMDGIMP
+480 LENNMDGIMP

-501 GVLKLSTLKR
+501 GVLKTSTLRR
-511 LNKLNDSLQNYPEIS
+511 LNKLNDSLSAYPEIS
-526 SSVSIVEAA
+526 GSVSVVEAA

-550 KLPSSNTRNVI
+550 KLPSNQTKDII
-561 LSYLAKADTGEDS
+561 LSYLAKAETGADS
-574 KLFETFVDSTQSITR
+574 KVLETFVDSTQSVTR

-601 MEEMEKKILAHVAAI
+601 MAEMEKTILGHVDEI
-616 FPEDK
+616 FPKDK
-621 YTVNVTGSSI
+621 YTVHVTGSSI
-631 IFFKGNKYLIK
+631 VFFKGTQYLIK

-659 AWMFSSKRMVLVALL
+659 AWMFSSKRMVMVALI
-674 PNLLPLIITAAL
+674 PNLLPLIVTAAL
-686 MGFFGIPIKASTI
+686 MGYFGIPIKASTI

-749 SIILFFGFGIF
+749 SIILFFGFSIF
-760 TLSEFGGTVSLGV
+760 ALSEFGGTVSLGV
-773 LVSLTLLSAMLSN
+773 LVSITLLSAMLSN
-786 LILLPSLLLTLE
+786 LVLLPSLLLTLE
-798 KLITNRSFKEPLLQ
+798 KAITNRSFKEPLLQ
-812 IYDEEEDIELSDLR
+812 IFDEEEDIELGDLR
-826 IAPLT
+826 IAVIE
-831 NKAKKERL
+831 NKEEEKESAAS
-839 MN
+839 

>member
-1 MSFLHTG
+1 M
-8 TSFEKMIFKSY
+8 
-19 FRQNLKMDRD
+19 
-29 FLAGNSMWNRI
+29 A
-40 AGLILRNRILLLVI
+40 
-54 IGLVTVL
+54 
-61 MGYKAQFVEMSY
+61 YKAQFVEMSY

-82 DPASIEHER
+82 DPASVEYER
-91 FKSTFGQEGNV
+91 FQNTFGQEGNV
-102 MFFAVQDPD
+102 MFFAVQDSD
-111 FYQLEKFNDWIALG
+111 FYELDKFNDWIALG

-143 YNIIKN
+143 YNINKN
-149 KKDKKFEFET
+149 KEEKRFEFQS
-159 IFPKKINSQQA
+159 IFPKKLSSQKQ
-170 LDSLAQIAESLPFY
+170 LDSIAAVAESLPFY
-184 HGSLINKESNTFLM
+184 QGSLINKESNTFLM
-198 GITVNGRIINSKARE
+198 GITVNAKIINSKARE
-213 PMVVK
+213 PMVVR
-218 VREITDRFTAKH
+218 VREITDSFTSKYN
-230 SLEMKYS
+230 LDMKYS

-249 IKKEMNMFILLSLLV
+249 IKKEMNMFIYLSLLV
-264 TAIILFLFFRSFK
+264 TAIILFMFFRSFK
-277 VVFFSMLVV
+277 VVFFCMLVV

-404 FLNPPDQSATKHLD
+404 FINPPDQKATKHLD
-418 NKLTVWFVGRLE
+418 SKMTVWFVGRLVN
-430 KIVLNHRS
+430 IVLKRRTVVYIIAVIMV
-438 LVYGIVAVL
+438 LVGF
-447 LVLGGFGISK
+447 FGISK
-457 MKSTGYMVDDL
+457 MKSTGFMVDDL

-501 GVLKLSTLKR
+501 GVLKLSTLRK
-511 LNKLNDSLQNYPEIS
+511 LNALNDSLKSYPEIS

-535 KFANQAYFNGKEKYY
+535 KFANQSYFNGKEKYY
-550 KLPSSNTRNVI
+550 KLPSSQTINVI
-561 LSYLAKADTGEDS
+561 LSYVAKSNTGDDS
-574 KLFETFVDSTQSITR
+574 RLFNTFLDSTQTTTR

-601 MEEMEKKILAHVAAI
+601 MEEMEKKIIDQVNSI
-616 FPEDK
+616 FPTDK
-621 YTVNVTGSSI
+621 YTVHVTGSSI
-631 IFFKGNKYLIK
+631 IFFKGNKYLVK

-647 LALAI
+647 LALAV

-659 AWMFSSKRMVLVALL
+659 AWMFSSKRMVMVALI
-674 PNLLPLIITAAL
+674 PNLLPLIVTAAL

-760 TLSEFGGTVSLGV
+760 ALSDFGGTVSLGI
-773 LVSLTLLSAMLSN
+773 LVSVTLLSAMLSN

-798 KLITNRSFKEPLLQ
+798 KFITNRSFKEPLLQ
-812 IYDEEEDIELSDLR
+812 IFDEEEDIELDNLR
-826 IAPLT
+826 IAPNE
-831 NKAKKERL
+831 NKEDK
-839 MN
+839 

>member
-1 MSFLHTG
+1 
-8 TSFEKMIFKSY
+8 
-19 FRQNLKMDRD
+19 
-29 FLAGNSMWNRI
+29 MWNKI
-40 AGLILRNRILLLVI
+40 AGIILRNRILLLVI
-54 IGLVTVL
+54 IGLITSF

-82 DPASIEHER
+82 DPASIEYEKFR
-91 FKSTFGQEGNV
+91 NTFGQEGNV
-102 MFFAVQDPD
+102 MFFAVQDSD
-111 FYQLEKFNDWIALG
+111 FYELDKFNDWITLG
-125 DSLKAL
+125 NDLHDL
-131 DGIDAVVSIAHT
+131 DGIDAVVSLAHT
-143 YNIIKN
+143 WNIKKN
-149 KKDKKFEFET
+149 KLAKKFEFEP
-159 IFPKKINSQQA
+159 IFPEKLNSQQQ
-170 LDSLAQIAESLPFY
+170 LDSLAKIAESLPFY
-184 HGSLINKESNTFLM
+184 HGSLINKETNTFLM
-198 GITVNGRIINSKARE
+198 AITVNAKIINSKARE
-213 PMVVK
+213 PMVAK
-218 VREITDRFTAKH
+218 VREITDKFTAKH
-230 SLEMKYS
+230 SLDMRYS

-249 IKKEMNMFILLSLLV
+249 IKGEMNMFIYLSLLV
-264 TAIILFLFFRSFK
+264 TAIILFMFFRSFK

-344 QRVVSKIGNAT
+344 QRVVAKIGNAT

-404 FLNPPDQSATKHLD
+404 FLNPPDQHATKHLD

-438 LVYGIVAVL
+438 IVYVVAITLVI
-447 LVLGGFGISK
+447 LGGFGICK

-490 LEVMVETKKKA
+490 LEVMIETKKKA
-501 GVLKLSTLKR
+501 SVLKSSTLKR
-511 LNKLNDSLQNYPEIS
+511 LNKLNDSLKAYPEIS
-526 SSVSIVEAA
+526 SSVSVVEAA

-550 KLPSSNTRNVI
+550 KLPSSQTQNVI

-574 KLFETFVDSTQSITR
+574 KVIETFVDSTQSLTR

-601 MEEMEKKILAHVAAI
+601 MAEMEQTILDHVRNI
-616 FPEDK
+616 FPENK
-621 YTVNVTGSSI
+621 YNVHVTGSSI
-631 IFFKGNKYLIK
+631 VFFKGTQYLIK

-647 LALAI
+647 LALAV

-659 AWMFSSKRMVLVALL
+659 AWMFSSKRMVMVALI
-674 PNLLPLIITAAL
+674 PNLLPLIVTAAL
-686 MGFFGIPIKASTI
+686 MGYFGIPIKASTI

-717 AKYRQELKAT
+717 AKYRQELKVT

-749 SIILFFGFGIF
+749 SIILFFGFSIF
-760 TLSEFGGTVSLGV
+760 ALSEFGGTVSLGV
-773 LVSLTLLSAMLSN
+773 LVSITLLSAMLSN
-786 LILLPSLLLTLE
+786 LVLLPSLLLTLE

-812 IYDEEEDIELSDLR
+812 IFDEEEDIELDDLKIAR
-826 IAPLT
+826 IE
-831 NKAKKERL
+831 KDGEKETSAS
-839 MN
+839 

>member
-1 MSFLHTG
+1 
-8 TSFEKMIFKSY
+8 
-19 FRQNLKMDRD
+19 
-29 FLAGNSMWNRI
+29 MWNRI

-54 IGLVTVL
+54 IGLVTSF
-61 MGYKAQFVEMSY
+61 MAYKAQFVEMSY

-82 DPASIEHER
+82 DPASVEYER
-91 FKSTFGQEGNV
+91 FKNTFGQEGNV

-125 DSLKAL
+125 DSLVSL

-143 YNIIKN
+143 YNIKKN
-149 KKDKKFEFET
+149 KVDKRFEFQT
-159 IFPKKINSQQA
+159 IFPKKVNSQQE
-170 LDSLAQIAESLPFY
+170 LDSLAAIAESLPFY
-184 HGSLINKESNTFLM
+184 QGSLINKESNTFLM
-198 GITVNGRIINSKARE
+198 GITVNAKIINSKARE
-213 PMVVK
+213 PMVAK
-218 VREITDRFTAKH
+218 IREITDLFTTKH
-230 SLEMKYS
+230 KLEMKYS

-249 IKKEMNMFILLSLLV
+249 IKKEMNMFIYLSLLV
-264 TAIILFLFFRSFK
+264 TAIILFMFFRSFK
-277 VVFFSMLVV
+277 VVFFCMLVV

-389 VVFMLSLLLIPIIFS
+389 VVFVLSLLLIPIIFS
-404 FLNPPDQSATKHLD
+404 FLNPPDQKATRHLE

-438 LVYGIVAVL
+438 LVYGIAISL
-447 LVLGGFGISK
+447 LVLSVFGISK

-480 FEKNMDGIMP
+480 FEKNMEGIMP
-490 LEVMVETKKKA
+490 LEVMVETRKKA
-501 GVLKLSTLKR
+501 GVLKLSTLKC
-511 LNKLNDSLQNYPEIS
+511 LNKLNDSLKAYPEIS

-550 KLPSSNTRNVI
+550 KLPSSQVKDVI

-601 MEEMEKKILAHVAAI
+601 MEKMEEKILKQVNDI
-616 FPEDK
+616 FPADK
-621 YTVNVTGSSI
+621 YTVHVTGSSI
-631 IFFKGNKYLIK
+631 VFFKGNQYLVK

-659 AWMFSSKRMVLVALL
+659 AWMFSSKRMVVVALL

-686 MGFFGIPIKASTI
+686 MGYFGIPIKASTI

-760 TLSEFGGTVSLGV
+760 AMSEFGGTVSLGI

-786 LILLPSLLLTLE
+786 LVLLPSLLLTLE

-812 IYDEEEDIELSDLR
+812 IFDEEEDIELDHLR
-826 IAPLT
+826 IAPIE
-831 NKAKKERL
+831 NKEEKGSL
-839 MN
+839 IN

>member
-1 MSFLHTG
+1 
-8 TSFEKMIFKSY
+8 
-19 FRQNLKMDRD
+19 
-29 FLAGNSMWNRI
+29 MWNRI
-40 AGLILRNRILLLVI
+40 AGLILRNRIVLLLAVV
-54 IGLVTVL
+54 LVTSF
-61 MGYKAQFVEMSY
+61 MAYKAQDVEMSY
-73 QYAALLPDD
+73 TYAALLPDD
-82 DPASIEHER
+82 DPASIEYDQFR
-91 FKSTFGQEGNV
+91 KTFGQEGNM
-102 MFFAVQDPD
+102 MFFAVQDPN
-111 FYQLEKFNDWIALG
+111 FYELEKFNDWIALG
-125 DSLKAL
+125 DSLGSL

-143 YNIIKN
+143 WNINKN
-149 KKDKKFEFET
+149 KEEKRFEFGA
-159 IFPKKINSQQA
+159 IFPKKVETQA
-170 LDSLAQIAESLPFY
+170 QLDSLALIAEALPFY
-184 HGSLINKESNTFLM
+184 QGSLINKETNTYLM
-198 GITVNGRIINSKARE
+198 GITVNAKIINSKARE
-213 PMVVK
+213 PMVSQ
-218 VREITDRFTAKH
+218 VREITDAFTEKYG
-230 SLEMKYS
+230 LNMKYS

-249 IKKEMNMFILLSLLV
+249 IKGEMNMFIYLSLLV
-264 TAIILFLFFRSFK
+264 TAVILFMFFRSFK
-277 VVFFSMLVV
+277 VVFFCMLVV

-344 QRVVSKIGNAT
+344 QRVVAKIGNAT

-366 ATFIVTSS
+366 ATFVVTSS

-404 FLNPPDQSATKHLD
+404 FLNPPDDKATKHLD
-418 NKLTVWFVGRLE
+418 NKLTVWFVGKLE

-438 LVYGIVAVL
+438 FVYAIALSL
-447 LVLGGFGISK
+447 LILGVFGISK

-468 PHDNVIFQDLKF
+468 PHDNIIYQDLKF

-490 LEVMVETKKKA
+490 LEVMIETRKKSDI
-501 GVLKLSTLKR
+501 LKTSTLKR
-511 LNKLNDSLQNYPEIS
+511 LEKLNDSLKAYPEIS

-550 KLPSSNTRNVI
+550 KLPSNQTKDII
-561 LSYLAKADTGEDS
+561 LSYLAKAETGDDS
-574 KLFETFVDSTQSITR
+574 KVLETFVDSTQSITR
-589 MSFRMKDIGTTR
+589 MSFRMQDIGTTR
-601 MEEMEKKILAHVAAI
+601 MAEMEQTILTHVNQI

-621 YTVNVTGSSI
+621 YLVNVTGSSI
-631 IFFKGNKYLIK
+631 IFFKGTQYLIK

-659 AWMFSSKRMVLVALL
+659 AWMFSSKRMVMVALI
-674 PNLLPLIITAAL
+674 PNLLPLIVTAAL
-686 MGFFGIPIKASTI
+686 MGYFGIPIKASTI

-717 AKYRQELKAT
+717 AKYRQELKVT

-749 SIILFFGFGIF
+749 SIILFFGFSIF
-760 TLSEFGGTVSLGV
+760 ALSEFGGTVSLGV
-773 LVSLTLLSAMLSN
+773 LVSITLLSAMLSN
-786 LILLPSLLLTLE
+786 LVLLPSLLLTLE
-798 KLITNRSFKEPLLQ
+798 KAITNRSFKEPLLQ
-812 IYDEEEDIELSDLR
+812 IFDEEEDIELDSLKIVSEED
-826 IAPLT
+826 
-831 NKAKKERL
+831 KEQEKESAAS
-839 MN
+839 

>member
-1 MSFLHTG
+1 
-8 TSFEKMIFKSY
+8 
-19 FRQNLKMDRD
+19 
-29 FLAGNSMWNRI
+29 MWNRI
-40 AGLILRNRILLLVI
+40 AGLILRNRILLLVVV
-54 IGLVTVL
+54 GLVTSF
-61 MGYKAQFVEMSY
+61 MAYKAQFVEMSY
-73 QYAALLPDD
+73 TYAALLPDD
-82 DPASIEHER
+82 DPASIEYEK
-91 FKSTFGQEGNV
+91 FKSTFGQEGNM

-111 FYQLEKFNDWIALG
+111 FYELDKFNDWIALG
-125 DSLKAL
+125 DSLNSL

-143 YNIIKN
+143 WNINKN
-149 KKDKKFEFET
+149 KKQKRFEFGT
-159 IFPKKINSQQA
+159 IFPHKVKTQA
-170 LDSLAQIAESLPFY
+170 ELDSLAAIAEALPFY
-184 HGSLINKESNTFLM
+184 HGSLINKESNTYLM
-198 GITVNGRIINSKARE
+198 GITVNAKIINSKARE
-213 PMVVK
+213 PMVAK
-218 VREITDRFTAKH
+218 VREITDAFTEKYG
-230 SLEMKYS
+230 LNMKYS

-249 IKKEMNMFILLSLLV
+249 IKGEMNMFIYLSLLV
-264 TAIILFLFFRSFK
+264 TAVILFMFFRSFK
-277 VVFFSMLVV
+277 VVFFCMLVV

-344 QRVVSKIGNAT
+344 QRVVAKIGNAT

-389 VVFMLSLLLIPIIFS
+389 VVFVLSLLLIPIIFS
-404 FLNPPDQSATKHLD
+404 FLAPPDQKATKHLD
-418 NKLTVWFVGRLE
+418 NKMTVWFVGKLE
-430 KIVLNHRS
+430 KIVLSHRS
-438 LVYGIVAVL
+438 LVYAVAITL
-447 LVLGGFGISK
+447 LVLGGYGISK
-457 MKSTGYMVDDL
+457 IKSTGYMVDDL
-468 PHDNVIFQDLKF
+468 PHDNEIYQDLKF

-490 LEVMVETKKKA
+490 LEVMVETRKKA
-501 GVLKLSTLKR
+501 GVLKTSTLKR
-511 LNKLNDSLQNYPEIS
+511 LNKLNDSLRAYPEIS
-526 SSVSIVEAA
+526 GSVSVVEAA

-550 KLPSSNTRNVI
+550 KLPSNQTKDII
-561 LSYLAKADTGEDS
+561 LSYLAKAETGADS
-574 KLFETFVDSTQSITR
+574 KVLETFVDSTQSITR

-601 MEEMEKKILAHVAAI
+601 MAEMEKTILGHVNEI
-616 FPEDK
+616 FPKDK
-621 YTVNVTGSSI
+621 YTVHVTGSSI
-631 IFFKGNKYLIK
+631 VFFKGTQYLIK

-659 AWMFSSKRMVLVALL
+659 AWMFSSKRMVMVALI
-674 PNLLPLIITAAL
+674 PNLLPLIVTAAL
-686 MGFFGIPIKASTI
+686 MGYFGIPIKASTI

-749 SIILFFGFGIF
+749 SIILFFGFSIF
-760 TLSEFGGTVSLGV
+760 ALSEFGGTVSLGV
-773 LVSLTLLSAMLSN
+773 LVSITLLSAMLSN
-786 LILLPSLLLTLE
+786 LVLLPSLLLTLE
-798 KLITNRSFKEPLLQ
+798 KAITNRSFKEPLLQ
-812 IYDEEEDIELSDLR
+812 IFDEEEDIELGDLR
-826 IAPLT
+826 IAVIE
-831 NKAKKERL
+831 NKEEEKESAAS
-839 MN
+839 